1 MQRPEF
7 LFHCWTGKTKNNNNE
22 KFIYKSL
29 SLSLYIYINAILKK
43 NEVKRLLVIFS
54 LWCVSANN
62 RIRKRTSNRLV
73 ASGAEW
79 TSLGMVM
86 DLTVGHTL
94 VNEERPA
101 LEQHIAVL
109 CVQVNNDIII
119 IILNSY
125 YYTQMPLISSTT
137 TIPLNLKIKQGPP
150 RKLRLSSVSFSE
162 ERKTFFVFIE
172 DDFKVN
178 SNY

>member
-1 MQRPEF
+1 
-7 LFHCWTGKTKNNNNE
+7 
-22 KFIYKSL
+22 
-29 SLSLYIYINAILKK
+29 
-43 NEVKRLLVIFS
+43 
-54 LWCVSANN
+54 
-62 RIRKRTSNRLV
+62 
-73 ASGAEW
+73 
-79 TSLGMVM
+79 MVM

-94 VNEERPA
+94 VNEERPS

-109 CVQVNNDIII
+109 CVQVNNDVFIIIIIII

-178 SNY
+178 SNYYASRKEEKKKKEQ